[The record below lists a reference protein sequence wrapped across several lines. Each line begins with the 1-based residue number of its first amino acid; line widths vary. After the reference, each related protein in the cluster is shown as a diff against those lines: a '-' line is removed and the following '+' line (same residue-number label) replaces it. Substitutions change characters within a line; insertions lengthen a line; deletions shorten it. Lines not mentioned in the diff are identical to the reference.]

1 MIKSKSDF
9 KNYLEK
15 DYISLG
21 LKKRKIRIIDWIF
34 PDPIWTFQKSLRRLE
49 YYTNVPSMWH
59 KLLRIV
65 ESIRFR
71 RISLKLGFSIPINV
85 FGPGLSIAHYGTII
99 VNPNCKVGSFCRL
112 HACVNIGASSGQ
124 TEAPQIGNNVYI
136 GPGALIFG
144 NIKIADDITIGANA
158 TVNKSFEEKKCILAG
173 VPASVVKKNS
183 DNWVI
188 FNRVHI

>member
-34 PDPIWTFQKSLRRLE
+34 PDPIWKFQKSLRRLE
-49 YYTNVPSMWH
+49 YYTNVPSIWNS
-59 KLLRIV
+59 LLRIV

-158 TVNKSFEEKKCILAG
+158 TVNKSFEEKNCVLAG
-173 VPASVVKKNS
+173 VPAEVVKKNS

-188 FNRVHI
+188 FNRVQI